1 MALKSFLFS
10 YYKSFIIFLLILIAS
25 LIPAS
30 EVQKVSWISI
40 PNFDKLIHLGM
51 YFCFTSVLIFDTFRA
66 RVDFSVLKIYV
77 ISALTALIYG
87 GLLEIIQ
94 GALTKSRSADI
105 FDFLCNTTGA
115 LLAVALWM
123 IFKRSK

>member
-1 MALKSFLFS
+1 MTIKTFLFS
-10 YYKSFIIFLLILIAS
+10 YYKSLIVFLLILIAS
-25 LIPAS
+25 VIPAS

-51 YFCFTSVLIFDTFRA
+51 YFSFTFILIFDSFRA
-66 RVDFSVLKIYV
+66 RADYSLRKIYV
-77 ISALTALIYG
+77 LSALTALIYG

-94 GALTKSRSADI
+94 GTLTKSRSADI
-105 FDFLCNTTGA
+105 FDFLFNTLGA
-115 LLAVALWM
+115 VLAVVIWM